1 MMRAALIVL
10 LLIPTFLRAEDPTEQ
25 PPHAPNDVSSLI
37 PEARDTDGD
46 GIADIYEKQA
56 GSNYLDPRSVPLD
69 MDQDGIP
76 DRIDD
81 DTDGDG
87 VPNHR
92 DAFPL
97 IRLEWSD
104 IDGDGLGDNID
115 SDRDNDGINNDY
127 ELEVGTDPN
136 DAASVPPDGDR
147 DLIPDSLDDDWD
159 NDGSI
164 NEIDAFPYDP
174 SEWRDLDG
182 DGIGDHV
189 DTDLDDDGIINDY
202 ELQLGTDP
210 RFNGSVPA
218 DLDGDGLPDQIDPDR
233 DNDGY
238 DNHSDAFPDD
248 PQEWVDLDHD
258 GIGDQGDNDL
268 DGDGYD
274 NRQEQGSGTNERDSD
289 DFPDHTPPE
298 VSYLEWDIARPSLSG
313 MAYDAGIG
321 LQRIWIENDAGDE
334 CEAVILYAGHFLI
347 ECPELNPDIDWRLRA
362 VDEKGN
368 LTRLII
374 RAVNKQDTHA
384 DRTEFGSDP

>member
-1 MMRAALIVL
+1 MQRAALFLCL
-10 LLIPTFLRAEDPTEQ
+10 LLPAILRAESPTEQ
-25 PPHAPNDVSSLI
+25 PDNARKDVSALI
-37 PEARDTDGD
+37 PAARDTDGD

-56 GSNYLDPRSVPLD
+56 GTNYLDPRSVPLD
-69 MDQDGIP
+69 MDEDGVPDGI
-76 DRIDD
+76 DE

-87 VPNHR
+87 VADR
-92 DAFPL
+92 DDAFPL

-127 ELEVGTDPN
+127 EREVGTDPN
-136 DAASVPPDGDR
+136 DASSVPPDGDR

-174 SEWRDLDG
+174 SEWRDLDK

-189 DTDLDDDGIINDY
+189 DTDLDGDGISNLL
-202 ELQLGTDP
+202 EQQLGTDP
-210 RFNGSVPA
+210 RYHGSVPA
-218 DLDGDGLPDQIDPDR
+218 DLDGDGIPDSLDPDR

-238 DNHSDAFPDD
+238 ENHVDAFPDD
-248 PQEWVDLDHD
+248 PAEWVDLDRD
-258 GIGDQGDNDL
+258 GIGDQGDSDL
-268 DGDGYD
+268 DGDGFD
-274 NRQEQGSGTNERDSD
+274 NSQEQGSGTNERDAD
-289 DFPDHTPPE
+289 DFPDNTPPV

-321 LQRIWIENDAGDE
+321 LKRVWIENDNGDE
-334 CEAVILYAGHFLI
+334 CEAVILYAGHFMI
-347 ECPELNPDIDWRLRA
+347 ECPQLNVEIDWRLRA

-374 RAVNKQDTHA
+374 RAVSEQDSYA
-384 DRTEFGSDP
+384 D